1 MVLLELINHLS
12 YIEVPTLSAEEELK
26 AFKALVVITDRLVSM
41 GICTLMADIRHRSTD
56 NAKIISLILGW
67 PAIIIYFFLND
78 KTNPLAWNGFTIES
92 LKNYIIGSAKSMK
105 DGAVQLHK
113 KNKEDNISTE
123 TAMVEYKEKNFLQK
137 LFDKIKNLFGRKN

>member
-92 LKNYIIGSAKSMK
+92 LKNYITRAAENGNPLTIYS
-105 DGAVQLHK
+105 K
-113 KNKEDNISTE
+113 KNNNNKYS
-123 TAMVEYKEKNFLQK
+123 
-137 LFDKIKNLFGRKN
+137 